1 MKWPFGK
8 KEGWQPHHHH
18 INYLLFI
25 AILLITVIIVLI
37 RPALTGYSIAKEF
50 KDSEL
55 TPTEMLRSM
64 EAVKGDLKVKELEL
78 QSCEE
83 DTSDE
88 QDKMAACLAD
98 AETQKTDYE
107 KRIER
112 LENDIKNLKPE
123 YEAKKV
129 VLEAELQQATFD
141 LAELE
146 RSYEEVVKE
155 MNADYQAL
163 KKNAAN
169 NICCKAR
176 VDDKSIDS
184 FKVVNGAI
192 VCGSGEAERISC

>member
-37 RPALTGYSIAKEF
+37 RPALTGYGIAKEF

-78 QSCEE
+78 QSCKE

-88 QDKMAACLAD
+88 QGKMADCLVDIGA
-98 AETQKTDYE
+98 QKTDYE

-112 LENDIKNLKPE
+112 LENDIKNIKPE
-123 YEAKKV
+123 YEAKKA
-129 VLEAELQQATFD
+129 VLEAELQQAQFK

-146 RSYEEVVKE
+146 RSYEDVVKE
-155 MNADYQAL
+155 MGRDYDAL
-163 KKNAAN
+163 KQNTAN

-176 VDDKSIDS
+176 VDDRSIDS

-192 VCGSGEAERISC
+192 V